1 MATVGVLHPGE
12 MGAAVGAVA
21 RAEVLWAPEARSEA
35 TAERA
40 RAAGLK
46 AASLAEL
53 VEGCDALLSIC
64 PPHAALDVARSV
76 GGFRGIYCD
85 ANAIAPATAREVAGI
100 VEAGGATAV
109 DGGIVGGPPREPGTR
124 LYVSGAAA
132 GEVGALFEGTALEP
146 VTLPGEIGA
155 ASALKMCYA
164 AWTKG
169 SAALLLAAAAAAE
182 ALGVEDALHAEWER
196 SIPELHARLERARR
210 SADSKGWRW
219 VGEMREIE
227 ATLRAVDLPGGFHA
241 AAAEVFDRR

>member
-76 GGFRGIYCD
+76 RGFRGIYCD
-85 ANAIAPATAREVAGI
+85 ANAIAPATAREVAEI
-100 VEAGGATAV
+100 VEASGATAV
-109 DGGIVGGPPREPGTR
+109 DGGIVGGPPNEPGTR
-124 LYVSGAAA
+124 PYLSGAPPPGGA
-132 GEVGALFEGTALEP
+132 ALF
-146 VTLPGEIGA
+146 
-155 ASALKMCYA
+155 
-164 AWTKG
+164 
-169 SAALLLAAAAAAE
+169 
-182 ALGVEDALHAEWER
+182 
-196 SIPELHARLERARR
+196 
-210 SADSKGWRW
+210 
-219 VGEMREIE
+219 
-227 ATLRAVDLPGGFHA
+227 
-241 AAAEVFDRR
+241 